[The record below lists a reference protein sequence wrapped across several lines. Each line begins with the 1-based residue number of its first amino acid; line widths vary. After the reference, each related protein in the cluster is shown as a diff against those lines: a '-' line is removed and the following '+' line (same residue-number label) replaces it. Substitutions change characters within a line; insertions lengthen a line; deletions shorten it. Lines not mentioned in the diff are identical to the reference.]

1 MNRTETSNERFKR
14 IGEKRTNNV
23 LTDLRRLSIIFNR
36 NRWDYTDEQAKKIIK
51 RLEVEIKKLKDKSY
65 SEQNNVFKWKEDN
78 E

>member
-1 MNRTETSNERFKR
+1 
-14 IGEKRTNNV
+14 

>member
-36 NRWDYTDEQAKKIIK
+36 NRWDYTDEQAKKLLK
-51 RLEVEIKKLKDKSY
+51 DLKWKLK
-65 SEQNNVFKWKEDN
+65 N
-78 E
+78 